1 MAAAAGSD
9 GEGVFSAL
17 EPLIKLRISLAKNV
31 FTPNEILAGWLA
43 LAADDDGER
52 ALLLRCCS
60 LSFTLP
66 LWLTVVVMGSV
77 ARHFGLWEM
86 SLFT

>member
-1 MAAAAGSD
+1 MAAAAGS
-9 GEGVFSAL
+9 GVEGAFSAL

-31 FTPNEILAGWLA
+31 FTPNEFLAGW

-60 LSFTLP
+60 LSLLP
-66 LWLTVVVMGSV
+66 FL
-77 ARHFGLWEM
+77 FG
-86 SLFT
+86 